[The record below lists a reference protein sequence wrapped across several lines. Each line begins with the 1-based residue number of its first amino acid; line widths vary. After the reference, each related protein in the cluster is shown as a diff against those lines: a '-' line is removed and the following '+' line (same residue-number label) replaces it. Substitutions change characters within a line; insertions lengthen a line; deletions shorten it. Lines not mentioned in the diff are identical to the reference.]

1 MMQAPDFSQ
10 LCFRPFREDDTLLAS
25 LGKVCIAEN
34 GTGLVLRLE
43 CGANA
48 VNPGGFVHGG
58 ATAALFDV
66 ALYETARAAFEA
78 EAVTS
83 ALDVKFLAAGGP
95 QLPLHVVTQNLKA
108 GRTMATCI
116 GSAFQNGK
124 MIACATGQ
132 FVRGAADMRGASI
145 SNAP

>member
-1 MMQAPDFSQ
+1 MIQTPDFSQ
-10 LCFRPFREDDTLLAS
+10 MRFRPFREDDALLAS
-25 LGKVCIAEN
+25 LGTVCLADN
-34 GTGLVLRLE
+34 GTDLVLRLD
-43 CGANA
+43 CGVSA

-66 ALYETARAAFEA
+66 ALYEAAKAAFKA

-83 ALDVKFLAAGGP
+83 ALDVKFLAAGSARS
-95 QLPLHVVTQNLKA
+95 PLHVVAQSLKA
-108 GRTMATCI
+108 GRTMATCV
-116 GSAFQNGK
+116 GSAFQDGR

-132 FVRGAADMRGASI
+132 FVRGASPSV

>member
-10 LCFRPFREDDTLLAS
+10 LCFRPFREDDALLRS
-25 LGKVCIAEN
+25 LGKVCVADN
-34 GTGLVLRLE
+34 GTGFVLRLD

-48 VNPGGFVHGG
+48 INPGGAVHGG

-66 ALYETARAAFEA
+66 ALYETARAGFQA
-78 EAVTS
+78 EAVTT
-83 ALDVKFLAAGGP
+83 ALDVKFLLAASAQP
-95 QLPLHVVTQNLKA
+95 PIHVVTQSLKT
-108 GRTMATCI
+108 GRTLATCA
-116 GSAFQNGK
+116 GTAFQNGR

-132 FVRGAADMRGASI
+132 FVRAAASTRAPSV